1 MNGDSPYIP
10 RDLSWLSF
18 NNRVLLEAADK
29 SVPLFERIKFL
40 AIYSSNLDEF
50 FRVRV
55 ASLRQVDALDK
66 PSIKE
71 ALDHLPE
78 EVLESIHDEVSRQ
91 QEEYGRI
98 FREEILPELEKANFH
113 LYQNEDIRPEH
124 KPFVVRFF
132 RSKVLSYLQPT
143 ILSQGK
149 KAPFL
154 ENRFIYLAVKLRKP
168 GKDEMFYAHLNIPS
182 DDLPRFISIP
192 CTGDTQHFIMLDDI
206 IRYNLPVI
214 FPGYEILGSY
224 SVKMNRDADLAI
236 EDEFSGDLVNKIRKQ
251 LDQREIGPPSRFLYD
266 SHIDDELLSFIEEK
280 FNLDEKDMVAGGRY
294 HNMYDLFGM
303 PDPKDDDLVY
313 GPLLPLHKSSLE
325 NIVSI
330 FDAIDQEDRILHF
343 PYQSYDYV
351 LRFFNEAAIDPSV
364 THVKVTLYRIAH
376 NSFIANALISAARNG
391 KKVTVFVEVKA
402 RFDEE
407 NNLKWAEKMERA
419 GVRLIYSIPGLKVHA
434 KVALVRRRDED
445 GNKKHYAFFGT
456 GNFNENTANI
466 YADHGLM
473 TSHHDMTCELNNVF
487 RYLYKRKLPKK
498 NFKHLLVSQFNLD
511 DRFLE
516 MIDREIRA
524 AKNNEKAHIIIKLNN
539 IQERRM
545 VDKLYE
551 ASQAGVKIDL
561 IVRAICCLRPGIEG
575 LSENVRAIRIV
586 DRFLEHARIF
596 IFHNGGMEDMY
607 LASADWMRRN
617 LHDRIEVGFPVYK
630 EELKREIRKLIDLQ
644 LEDTEK
650 ASLLDKDLVNHSLK
664 AENGHKVRSQMDFY
678 DWLRAQ
684 DDNTV
689 SLPIDQ

>member
-10 RDLSWLSF
+10 RDISWLSF
-18 NNRVLLEAADK
+18 NYRVLLEARDI

-55 ASLRQVDALDK
+55 ASLRQVEELDK
-66 PSIKE
+66 PSIKQ

-78 EVLESIHDEVSRQ
+78 EVLASIHEEVNRQ

-98 FREEILPELEKANFH
+98 FREEILPELKAANFH
-113 LYQNEDIRPEH
+113 LYQKEDIRSEH
-124 KPFVVRFF
+124 KPFVVRYF

-143 ILSQGK
+143 LLSQSK

-154 ENRFIYLAVKLRKP
+154 ENRYIYLAIKLQKP
-168 GKDEMFYAHLNIPS
+168 GRDKVTYAHLNIPS
-182 DDLPRFISIP
+182 EELPRFITIK
-192 CTGDTQHFIMLDDI
+192 GNDTRQHLILLDDI
-206 IRYNLPVI
+206 IRCNLPAI
-214 FPGYEILGSY
+214 FPGYDILGSY
-224 SVKMNRDADLAI
+224 SIKMNRDADLAI
-236 EDEFSGDLVNKIRKQ
+236 EDEFSGDLVGKIRKQ

-266 SHIDDELLSFIEEK
+266 SDIDDELLSFLKEK
-280 FNLDEKDMVAGGRY
+280 FKLDEKDMVAGGRY
-294 HNMYDLFGM
+294 HNMYDLFSI
-303 PDPKDDDLVY
+303 PDPKDPALTY
-313 GPLLPLHKSSLE
+313 EPLLPLHKPALE

-364 THVKVTLYRIAH
+364 THIKVTLYRIAH

-407 NNLKWAEKMERA
+407 NNLKWAEKMENA

-434 KVALVRRRDED
+434 KVALVRRRDEE
-445 GNKKHYAFFGT
+445 GKKKHYAFFGT

-473 TSHHDMTCELNNVF
+473 TSHSEMTSELNDVF
-487 RYLYKRKLPKK
+487 RYLHKRKLPKSE
-498 NFKHLLVSQFNLD
+498 FEHLLVSQFNLD
-511 DRFLE
+511 GRFLE
-516 MIDREIRA
+516 MIEKEIEA
-524 AKNNEKAHIIIKLNN
+524 AGQNKKAHIIIKLNN
-539 IQERRM
+539 LQERRM
-545 VDKLYE
+545 IDKLYE

-561 IVRAICCLRPGIEG
+561 IVRGICCLRPGVKG
-575 LSENVRAIRIV
+575 LSENIRAIRIV

-596 IFHNGGMEDMY
+596 IFHNGGDETMH
-607 LASADWMRRN
+607 LASADWMSRN
-617 LHDRIEVGFPVYK
+617 LHDRIEVGYPIYRK
-630 EELKREIRKLIDLQ
+630 ELKEEIRKMIDLQ
-644 LEDTEK
+644 LQDTEK
-650 ASLLDKDLVNHSLK
+650 ACLLNKDLENQPMDK
-664 AENGHKVRSQMDFY
+664 AGDQKVRSQMAFY
-678 DWLRAQ
+678 EYLKSL

-689 SLPIDQ
+689 SQFIDQ